1 MIKEIERRKT
11 KMKAKMKTP
20 KAENSK
26 TLQAMKL
33 YLIALC
39 SLNKISNE
47 DAAAWYKHIQFA
59 ENHPE
64 ILARADARTER
75 MLKRKEE
82 E

>member
-1 MIKEIERRKT
+1 MAKQRKKEIRMKT
-11 KMKAKMKTP
+11 KMKTLK

-39 SLNKISNE
+39 SLDKISNE
-47 DAAAWYKHIQFA
+47 DIAALYKHIKFA

-64 ILARADARTER
+64 ILLMTDAQVEKEKKER
-75 MLKRKEE
+75 GE
-82 E
+82 